1 MSQVQAWVAV
11 AGLVAGVGLGV
22 AGASWHW
29 VRKLNV
35 VQRLSDHL
43 AASRNLLDQQ
53 NTQAR
58 RQVEQLQTEL
68 AELRLF
74 AERARRKLT
83 QLAEQA
89 AAAPA
94 VPVPPPAQP
103 PAPPRSSAQEVAQML
118 SRNDQRRQPAVARA
132 EQEDAG
138 FEPTQVDPPDPL

>member
-1 MSQVQAWVAV
+1 MSLVQTWIAAV
-11 AGLVAGVGLGV
+11 GVVAGVTVGV

-29 VRKLNV
+29 GRKLSAL
-35 VQRLSDHL
+35 QRLADHL

-74 AERARRKLT
+74 AERARRKLA
-83 QLAEQA
+83 QLAEQPTA
-89 AAAPA
+89 QPA
-94 VPVPPPAQP
+94 VQTPPPPA
-103 PAPPRSSAQEVAQML
+103 APPRASAQEVAQML
-118 SRNDQRRQPAVARA
+118 QRNDQRREPALARA
-132 EQEDAG
+132 DQDDAG

>member
-29 VRKLNV
+29 VRKLNTA
-35 VQRLSDHL
+35 QRLSDHL

-89 AAAPA
+89 AAKPA
-94 VPVPPPAQP
+94 VPAPPPPP
-103 PAPPRSSAQEVAQML
+103 PAPPRASAQEVAQML
-118 SRNDQRRQPAVARA
+118 TRNDQRRQPAVARA
-132 EQEDAG
+132 DQEDAG

>member
-29 VRKLNV
+29 VRKLNT

-89 AAAPA
+89 AATPA
-94 VPVPPPAQP
+94 VPASPPPPPA
-103 PAPPRSSAQEVAQML
+103 APRASAQEVAQML
-118 SRNDQRRQPAVARA
+118 TRNDQRRQPVVARA
-132 EQEDAG
+132 DQEDAG